1 MTARADRPSREMMTV
16 RAVMDARETDAR
28 ADRETIAGVTAR
40 TGAETAMGAAARET
54 GAVSAVSTAAR
65 ADRETAAGVTVR
77 TGAETAM
84 GAAAR
89 ETGAVNAA
97 LMAAVTD
104 RETAAGATGRGDRA
118 TARREAVT
126 GRPQAEVTAAETV
139 TIAGAV
145 TVRELDF
152 PGQAGVTTNRLR
164 LPPSRNSQP
173 SAA

>member
-28 ADRETIAGVTAR
+28 ADRETAAGVTAH

-54 GAVSAVSTAAR
+54 VAVNAGMITAVM
-65 ADRETAAGVTVR
+65 DRETAAGVTVR

-89 ETGAVNAA
+89 GTVAVNAV
-97 LMAAVTD
+97 LTIVDPRGIT
-104 RETAAGATGRGDRA
+104 AGATGWGDRA

-126 GRPQAEVTAAETV
+126 DRPQAEMTAAETV
-139 TIAGAV
+139 MAAGAE
-145 TVRELDF
+145 TVREPDF
-152 PGQAGVTTNRLR
+152 PGQAGATTNRL
-164 LPPSRNSQP
+164 LPLSRNSQP